1 METLTYFYSWMQLIK
16 RNVVTLFT
24 DKYMIPYWAP
34 CHLQVCVDIPLN
46 INNEENV
53 SIYFRLKLNRESH
66 NQGGIMEE

>member
-53 SIYFRLKLNRESH
+53 SIHFWLKLYRESH